1 MASTRVDSHF
11 TLNTRLEWYRD
22 AANGFSYGGPVRTN
36 FYSAT
41 FGVAIKPPFPE
52 NAFLSHLL
60 FRPEIRYDHSSKAVF
75 DNGDKDQV
83 MFSADALFTF

>member
-1 MASTRVDSHF
+1 MPPTDS
-11 TLNTRLEWYRD
+11 RP
-22 AANGFSYGGPVRTN
+22 GGPVSAN

-41 FGVAIKPPFPE
+41 FGVAIKPFPE

-60 FRPEIRYDHSSKAVF
+60 FQPEIRYDHSSEAVF
-75 DNGDKDQV
+75 DGWATDKDQV